1 MMNNEIKHNIEKQ
14 FQNNKQIKKDGL
26 HNIIREVKD
35 AYSDLGIQYNN
46 DDILSALVSVYGFR
60 ADQLV
65 GVKLWDVGPAM

>member
-1 MMNNEIKHNIEKQ
+1 MNKFKGYSQ
-14 FQNNKQIKKDGL
+14 AKRDGV
-26 HNIIREVKD
+26 HNIIREIKD

-65 GVKLWDVGPAM
+65 GVKLWDVGPVM

>member
-65 GVKLWDVGPAM
+65 GVKL